1 MSKQKIVEKIIYR
14 GTTDQSFSKQH
25 GIAFAG
31 LFYGPTAKS
40 VKGWGI
46 PKKFN
51 LLRSARIF
59 EYESSDAFCYDQGFY
74 NKEYKELKQLSKI
87 YGVNVT
93 ALNYF
98 TTLSE
103 DQKFTLDKNVQQ
115 VAGSLFCWY
124 DLWTWCTQL
133 VARIELEKRG
143 YDGALWK
150 EEDFG
155 NPVQYQIWN
164 LNVIKTIEEENL
176 KNHKMNMN
184 TFRFKLV
191 EDRSLQQLNEGYP
204 SMVDLGRYICTELNV
219 FCGTNLNYDDY
230 ILHHLNY
237 EHNEFHPKNLL
248 LLPKVWLNSFNLQ
261 STREFKNPNS
271 SLHSR
276 QKNFEKS
283 EASGKYN
290 EADLDN
296 YKLLLA
302 EYRPIDIY
310 RSIRAGK
317 LIPYSVNNL
326 KRDLNSILDYYKNN
340 N

>member
-1 MSKQKIVEKIIYR
+1 MKLVEKIIYR
-14 GTTDQSFSKQH
+14 GTTEQSFSNQYKGQT
-25 GIAFAG
+25 FAG

-40 VKGWGI
+40 VEGWGA
-46 PKKFN
+46 PVKYKLSN
-51 LLRSARIF
+51 EAKIF
-59 EYESSDAFCYDQGFY
+59 KYASSDAFCYNY
-74 NKEYKELKQLSKI
+74 NLYNREYKELNLICKP
-87 YGVNVT
+87 YEVNVKS
-93 ALNYF
+93 LNYF
-98 TTLSE
+98 TALSEE
-103 DQKFTLDKNVQQ
+103 DQKELDKKVQQ
-115 VAGSLFCWY
+115 IAGSLFCWY

-133 VARIELEKRG
+133 VAKIELEKKG

-155 NPVQYQIWN
+155 NPIQYQIWN
-164 LNVIKTIEEENL
+164 LDVVKTIEEESL
-176 KNHKMNMN
+176 KNNKMNTN

-290 EADLDN
+290 DADLDN

-317 LIPYSVNNL
+317 LILYSVNNL